1 MILPLLVISSAVIE
15 CKVWQVKGRKLIEDQ
30 VMILFDRNVSQL
42 ETQDFLPANSILVL
56 AMLICRTDLI
66 GFE

>member
-1 MILPLLVISSAVIE
+1 MILPLLVISSTVID
-15 CKVWQVKGRKLIEDQ
+15 CKVWYVKGRKLIEDQ

-56 AMLICRTDLI
+56 AMLIYRTI
-66 GFE
+66 

>member
-1 MILPLLVISSAVIE
+1 MIPPLSVISSTIIE
-15 CKVWQVKGRKLIEDQ
+15 CKVWQIKGRRLIEEQ

-56 AMLICRTDLI
+56 AMLICRTI
-66 GFE
+66 